1 VLKRHL
7 QYKDINLEVVRLIL
21 KKNFDATTLDK
32 REKDRIRE
40 QLEEAKC
47 HISPDGPKYAWKN
60 PHGQSEVYY
69 WSCICL
75 DIKGEKGRLLP
86 GKIDNEGK
94 AYFPL
99 DGEEH
104 LHKGPVKHWT
114 NKPFKLESEAPE
126 HMKQVSTH
134 GESQIEYWPAIGETD
149 WGTIP
154 GYVSSDVFWFSFQ
167 GKELNQT
174 NDFKYLY
181 IAPEDA
187 KGEVI
192 E

>member
-1 VLKRHL
+1 MLKRHL

-75 DIKGEKGRLLP
+75 DIKARKGGSCLERSTTKARLTSLLTARS
-86 GKIDNEGK
+86 ICIR
-94 AYFPL
+94 
-99 DGEEH
+99 
-104 LHKGPVKHWT
+104 GP
-114 NKPFKLESEAPE
+114 
-126 HMKQVSTH
+126 
-134 GESQIEYWPAIGETD
+134 
-149 WGTIP
+149 
-154 GYVSSDVFWFSFQ
+154 
-167 GKELNQT
+167 
-174 NDFKYLY
+174 
-181 IAPEDA
+181 
-187 KGEVI
+187 
-192 E
+192 